1 MSGGPVGLRSVWVV
15 ICAGIVVNVVDPECF
30 MVRVYVHG
38 ENVVVGG
45 EVDAVG
51 D

>member
-1 MSGGPVGLRSVWVV
+1 MLFRSGVM
-15 ICAGIVVNVVDPECF
+15 VNVVDPECF
-30 MVRVYVHG
+30 VVRVYIHG

-45 EVDAVG
+45 EVNAVG